1 MGAIQSSI
9 NNALGTAAI
18 AGGIGKHLEVQGKQA
33 KLAEEKTTMEINIR
47 NFLSCARIYTL
58 CEGEDLSEQDVEAMI
73 KEQMVNQ
80 SLRGGKSF

>member
-1 MGAIQSSI
+1 M
-9 NNALGTAAI
+9 
-18 AGGIGKHLEVQGKQA
+18 

-58 CEGEDLSEQDVEAMI
+58 CEGEDLDEQDVEAMI